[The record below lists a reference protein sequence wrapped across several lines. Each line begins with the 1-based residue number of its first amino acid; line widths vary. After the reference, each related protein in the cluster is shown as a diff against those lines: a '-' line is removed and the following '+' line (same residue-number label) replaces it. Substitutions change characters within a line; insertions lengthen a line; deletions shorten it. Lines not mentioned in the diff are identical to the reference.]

1 MKPQPRIVRRRPMAR
16 RQPSQLWER
25 VAAIG
30 FGIAAFLFVIAVAR

>member
-1 MKPQPRIVRRRPMAR
+1 MTRQPRIVVRRPMPR
-16 RQPSQLWER
+16 RQPSQLWEH